1 MGTVDRHAPCFVD
14 GSGIAVIA
22 MGVGL
27 EIDLDLAANVEP
39 GRKGIAVGTLDGTE
53 RSVLP
58 ATLAMQKSGALV

>member
-14 GSGIAVIA
+14 SGRLAVIA

-27 EIDLDLAANVEP
+27 EIDLDLAADVEP

-53 RSVLP
+53 RSVLT
-58 ATLAMQKSGALV
+58 AMRAMQKSGASV